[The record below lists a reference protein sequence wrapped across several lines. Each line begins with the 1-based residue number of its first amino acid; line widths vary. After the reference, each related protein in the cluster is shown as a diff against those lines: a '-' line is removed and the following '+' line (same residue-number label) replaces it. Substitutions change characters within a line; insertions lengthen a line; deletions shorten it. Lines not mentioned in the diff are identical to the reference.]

1 MPGMRRSRQTSLQ
14 EVVERGIFG
23 NLAYPQTGRAINV
36 TADAGCDTGELVV
49 KPLEQPL

>member
-1 MPGMRRSRQTSLQ
+1 MRRLHQAQLK
-14 EVVERGIFG
+14 EVVKRGIFG

>member
-1 MPGMRRSRQTSLQ
+1 MRRSRQAQLK
-14 EVVERGIFG
+14 EVVKRGIFS